1 MSIAQLLYATGVTLR
16 ISVPTLWEA
25 FRGRLTAQACDARL
39 AWWSQRL
46 LRNAEVQ
53 LEKRGLEH
61 VSGGGSFV
69 VMSNHQ
75 SLYDI
80 PALYQTLPLR
90 LRMVAK
96 AELFRIP
103 IWAQAMR
110 AAGFVELDRSAR
122 ERAIE
127 SLDRAKAALAQGT
140 SIWIAPEGTRSKDG
154 ALGPFKLGGF
164 HLAVGAGARILPVTV
179 NGTRAILPAKGARV
193 VSGASVH
200 VTVHAP
206 IDPAHFGAEIDGPLV
221 HAVRDAIQSGLD
233 T

>member
-1 MSIAQLLYATGVTLR
+1 MSAGHLLHAVGVTLR
-16 ISVPTLWEA
+16 ISVPTLFEA
-25 FRGRLTAQACDARL
+25 LCGKLTDEASDARL
-39 AWWSQRL
+39 AWWSKQL
-46 LRNAEVQ
+46 LNKAQ
-53 LEKRGLEH
+53 
-61 VSGGGSFV
+61 VSLQSSGVERAGHGPFV

-127 SLDRAKAALAQGT
+127 SLERARSALAKGT
-140 SIWIAPEGTRSKDG
+140 SIWIAPEGTRSRDG
-154 ALGPFKLGGF
+154 SLGPFKHGGF
-164 HLAVGAGARILPVTV
+164 HLAFGAGARILPVTV
-179 NGTRAILPAKGARV
+179 SGTRSILPAKGARV
-193 VSGASVH
+193 VPGAQVR
-200 VTVHAP
+200 VTVHEP
-206 IDPAHFGAEIDGPLV
+206 VDPQRFGSDVNDELV
-221 HAVRDAIQSGLD
+221 NSVRDTIASAL
-233 T
+233 